1 MAFHSWWALV
11 CGKYYKGGITGARN
25 PRSRKTMSKVMPWV
39 VAMLASITSVS
50 FHIDA
55 QGVKIELKRTQEQ
68 LASLQNDN
76 FGLASAACVE

>member
-1 MAFHSWWALV
+1 
-11 CGKYYKGGITGARN
+11 
-25 PRSRKTMSKVMPWV
+25 MSKVIPWV

-76 FGLASAACVE
+76 FALASAECMELEK

>member
-1 MAFHSWWALV
+1 
-11 CGKYYKGGITGARN
+11 
-25 PRSRKTMSKVMPWV
+25 MPWV

>member
-1 MAFHSWWALV
+1 
-11 CGKYYKGGITGARN
+11 
-25 PRSRKTMSKVMPWV
+25 MPWV

-76 FGLASAACVE
+76 FGLASAACELEK